1 MVATVPATRPT
12 HASPAK
18 PRAWRAS
25 FSGPWIVVLG
35 LPMIALYGLLVFV
48 PGVELVRSAISGGTE
63 GIAALFRGPGLRAV
77 TTTISLSLVVTLL
90 VLVIGGVMAWTLRSS
105 RSRVTSILFW
115 TALLAPLSMSV
126 VVKNFSFVTILG
138 RFGILNW
145 LTSHLGLGTHDILYT
160 PTAVT
165 IGMVYSLLPYGAL
178 PLFVTF
184 KTIPEQVLRAAR
196 SLGARDWE
204 VAKTVVA
211 PIALPGIFT
220 TGVLVFI
227 LSIGFFVTPVIL
239 GGPRSTFLASLIQ
252 NDIQQNF
259 DQSAA
264 AVKALFLIAVAVAL
278 IVISVL
284 IVGRRRLEQAL
295 GA

>member
-1 MVATVPATRPT
+1 VN
-12 HASPAK
+12 
-18 PRAWRAS
+18 

-48 PGVELVRSAISGGTE
+48 PGVELVRSAISGGTA
-63 GIAALFRGPGLRAV
+63 GIAALFHGPGLRAV

-145 LTSHLGLGTHDILYT
+145 FTSHIGLGTHDILYT

-184 KTIPEQVLRAAR
+184 KTIPEQVVRAAK